1 MSDEYE
7 QMLDTALENMPKIQ
21 NKSERFEV
29 PKVKG
34 HLQGNK
40 TVISNFSKIADT
52 IGRPADR
59 LLKYVLK
66 ELATPGTKKGNFVI
80 IGSKMPASRINEK
93 IQQFVDDFVICKE
106 CGKPDTKVKKE
117 GSVSVLRCQACGA
130 RYPIKIKF

>member
-1 MSDEYE
+1 MSENYVK
-7 QMLDTALENMPKIQ
+7 MLDLALEKMPKID
-21 NKSERFEV
+21 NKTERFEV

-52 IGRPADR
+52 ISRPADK

-66 ELATPGTKKGNFVI
+66 EMATPGVKKGNFVI
-80 IGSKMPASRINEK
+80 IGSKISASRINEK
-93 IQQFVDDFVICKE
+93 IQQFVDEFVICKE
-106 CGKPDTKVKKE
+106 CGKPDTKLKKE

-130 RYPIKIKF
+130 RYPIKTKF